1 MAVWS
6 VVLKSKLEGSTRL
19 DPEYYQPFYLQIS
32 SSLEKQNY
40 VELGSVAL
48 ISDGDHAVMPELFDS
63 GKRYLRAKDLQN
75 FQIDNSDS
83 IYISEEYFQTIQRS
97 HIKPN
102 DILLSIMGTIGNI
115 AIVPENSE
123 IMTANRA
130 VAIIRFQEESAFDP
144 YFIAAY
150 LESKIGIAL
159 RERESQGGI
168 QQRINLEGL
177 KRLKIPFIS
186 SILQRKVKEKVLAA
200 LNRYKDSEKIYAQAE
215 ALLLHELGLDNLDLS
230 TQKSYVANFSETVES
245 DRLDA
250 EYYNPKYT
258 VLINYLHNI
267 PHSKLGYIASFSNGA
282 TPTGAKYLEKGIPFL
297 RIQNIGKNLLNLDD
311 VVYIDK
317 KIHNRIL
324 KRSQLQPGD
333 VLITITGRIGTAA
346 VIPDSLIDAN
356 MNQHSVR
363 LRIHNNQINPYY
375 LSVFL
380 NSKAGLLQTD
390 RESYGATRDALP
402 YYCLEKIIIP
412 IVSLDLQNEVEAK
425 IRAAEKTLKEAK
437 SLLEQAKHQ
446 VEQIILGG

>member
-1 MAVWS
+1 M
-6 VVLKSKLEGSTRL
+6 LKLRL
-19 DPEYYQPFYLQIS
+19 Y
-32 SSLEKQNY
+32 
-40 VELGSVAL
+40 
-48 ISDGDHAVMPELFDS
+48 
-63 GKRYLRAKDLQN
+63 
-75 FQIDNSDS
+75 
-83 IYISEEYFQTIQRS
+83 
-97 HIKPN
+97 
-102 DILLSIMGTIGNI
+102 
-115 AIVPENSE
+115 
-123 IMTANRA
+123 
-130 VAIIRFQEESAFDP
+130 
-144 YFIAAY
+144 
-150 LESKIGIAL
+150 
-159 RERESQGGI
+159 
-168 QQRINLEGL
+168 
-177 KRLKIPFIS
+177 
-186 SILQRKVKEKVLAA
+186 
-200 LNRYKDSEKIYAQAE
+200 
-215 ALLLHELGLDNLDLS
+215 HELGLDNLDLS

-317 KIHNRIL
+317 KIHNGIL